1 MARWRALARRVW
13 GTNDLPHAQGV
24 GAFPA
29 AEVSVLGLLRAYRLR
44 VQRRIY
50 LARAIRKRRELQPVE
65 DRSAQIA
72 PGAILAFVTVR
83 NEAQRLPYF
92 LAHYRALGVGHFL
105 FVDNASSDGTADLL
119 RTQPDVS
126 LWTTRAGYKA
136 SRFGL
141 DWLTWLMRR
150 HGAGHW
156 CLTLDA
162 DELLI
167 YPHHETRPLPAL
179 TQRLEAEDRHSF
191 GAMMLDLY
199 PKGPL
204 ATQHYVP
211 GQDPLEVLPWFD
223 AGNHVVQVQPRM
235 RNLWIQG
242 GVRARVFFSSDP
254 RRAPTLNKV
263 PLVKWRRGYAYVNS
277 THAILPPRLNA
288 VFDEAGGEL
297 LSGILLHTK
306 FLPEVVAKS
315 AEEQERRQHFANS
328 DLYRSYYDD
337 VIASPDLWCE
347 RSTRYAGWRQ
357 LEALGLMS
365 RGGWV

>member
-1 MARWRALARRVW
+1 M
-13 GTNDLPHAQGV
+13 PHAQGV
-24 GAFPA
+24 GHFSA
-29 AEVSVLGLLRAYRLR
+29 AEVSVLGLWRAYRLR
-44 VQRRIY
+44 VQRRIF
-50 LARAIRKRRELQPVE
+50 LARAIRKRRELRQVA
-65 DRSAQIA
+65 DRTAQIA
-72 PGAILAFVTVR
+72 PDAILAFVTVR
-83 NEAQRLPYF
+83 NEALRLPYF
-92 LAHYRALGVGHFL
+92 LQHHRRLGVSHFL
-105 FVDNASSDGTADLL
+105 FVDNASTDGTPDLL
-119 RTQPDVS
+119 RDQPDVS
-126 LWTTRAGYKA
+126 LWVTEAGYKA

-167 YPHHETRPLPAL
+167 YPHHEARPLSAL
-179 TQRLEAEDRHSF
+179 TERLEAEGRHSF

-204 ATQHYVP
+204 AAQLYTP

-223 AGNHVVQVQPRM
+223 SGNHVVQVQPRM

-242 GVRARVFFSSDP
+242 GVRARAFFAADP

-288 VFDEAGGEL
+288 VFDETGGEL

-306 FLPEVVAKS
+306 FLPEVVGKS
-315 AEEQERRQHFANS
+315 AEELERRQHFANS
-328 DLYRSYYDD
+328 DLYQGYYDA

-347 RSTRYAGWRQ
+347 RSTRYSGWRQ